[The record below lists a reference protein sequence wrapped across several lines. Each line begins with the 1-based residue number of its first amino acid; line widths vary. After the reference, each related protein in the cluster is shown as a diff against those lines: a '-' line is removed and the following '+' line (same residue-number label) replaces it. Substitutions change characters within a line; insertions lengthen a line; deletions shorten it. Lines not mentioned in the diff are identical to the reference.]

1 MYFEQLHQRLIAN
14 LRRRIQ
20 NGELTERNLAM
31 LSGISQ
37 PHIHNVLKGVRKF
50 SPEIADIVM
59 HRAQLQILD
68 LFERKELTE
77 FLSKGVPTEL
87 RYCQVPFLDGTLG
100 PGLPTPKLSNKST
113 ECYSIPHSQM
123 NMLTDPVAARLA
135 FDPEMRSVF
144 SGNEVVLL
152 DQSEMSR
159 AFLEPQSSYVV
170 LTPRGA
176 LVRKVKRVG
185 DILVLSVETSSTSG
199 EQLPLNGRNILEV
212 VVARVVWL
220 TRQRRWED
228 IDHFRSGAA
237 SS

>member
-144 SGNEVVLL
+144 SGNEVVLRERPRTLGDLL
-152 DQSEMSR
+152 DEVFAGLPPLTEQDHADMD
-159 AFLEPQSSYVV
+159 AMLAIIKEPQVQQE
-170 LTPRGA
+170 RDWDA
-176 LVRKVKRVG
+176 LFGNPLAKPTTSRRKRK
-185 DILVLSVETSSTSG
+185 
-199 EQLPLNGRNILEV
+199 P
-212 VVARVVWL
+212 AP
-220 TRQRRWED
+220 
-228 IDHFRSGAA
+228 
-237 SS
+237 